1 MSSAK
6 SWKKPSI
13 DGFKMNFDEATKG
26 NTCPASFGGAIREPQ
41 GKILSF
47 YWGSLGSCSNNI
59 VEPEGLLNRVA
70 WVIQNQ

>member
-1 MSSAK
+1 MSSV
-6 SWKKPSI
+6 SI
-13 DGFKMNFDEATKG
+13 DTFKQNFGRDAKG
-26 NTCPASFGGAIREPQ
+26 NLGPAGFGGVIRDPQ
-41 GKILSF
+41 GRIPSF